1 MGTLQEY
8 CVNISGMVRE
18 HAEYWEYGG
27 NITGILKD
35 MHIYY
40 GNIEETC
47 WNIVKTLPEYCGN
60 NTGILTNMWE
70 YFDNI
75 ARILREH
82 VGLLWEYCR
91 ISEGTCW
98 DIIGSLQEY

>member
-35 MHIYY
+35 MHIDY

-47 WNIVKTLPEYCGN
+47 GNIVKTLR
-60 NTGILTNMWE
+60 IMWE
-70 YFDNI
+70 QCRNI
-75 ARILREH
+75 DEH
-82 VGLLWEYCR
+82 VG
-91 ISEGTCW
+91 IF
-98 DIIGSLQEY
+98 